1 MYSDY
6 MLISPN
12 VCVFRDA
19 QLNLL
24 QDVYNVAV
32 ATVPAPNLRTFVIG
46 KNNLTQLMLTRTR
59 KFLSLAAYEG
69 YKNLV
74 LGAWGCGAFRHNP
87 ADVAGYFYKVLLDEG
102 FAALFDTITFAIIK
116 SENNL
121 QAFRAVFGD
130 GGQSL
135 EKVRK
140 QENREI
146 LSHLRSIESIIESKC
161 ARCNTVCGC
170 LGCNWNEI
178 QQDIEHA
185 RSIVR

>member
-1 MYSDY
+1 

-32 ATVPAPNLRTFVIG
+32 ATVPAPNLRTFVID

-59 KFLSLAAYEG
+59 KFLSLAVYEG

-87 ADVAGYFYKVLLDEG
+87 ADVAGYFYKVLLDK
-102 FAALFDTITFAIIK
+102 ITFAIIK
-116 SENNL
+116 SETNL
-121 QAFRAVFGD
+121 QVFRAVFGD

-170 LGCNWNEI
+170 LGCNGMRYSRI
-178 QQDIEHA
+178 LSMPGA
-185 RSIVR
+185 